1 MSEIGLIA
9 AFAAGLLALLSPC
22 SALLLP
28 SFFAYAFAS
37 PTAMVVRTTVFYA
50 GLLVTLVPLGMGA
63 STASQLFYGHRST
76 LISVA
81 GWTIVGL
88 GVLQVVGRGFR
99 TPFAGRLQG
108 WAQRQGGHAGSW
120 ASTLAL
126 GAVYGLAGFC
136 SGPVLGAILTVAAT
150 QSSPVR
156 GALLLAVYA
165 LGMAAPLLVLAL
177 LWERFGLG
185 RRRLL
190 RGREFVLGPIRVHS
204 TSAIAGVMFI
214 VIGGL
219 FLRYDGTA
227 GVTGVVGL
235 GDTTDLES
243 TAQEAVARWAAGVP
257 GWVLPAVV
265 ASVAGL
271 VAWRRGRR
279 QTSDGPPRCGG
290 AAAHPDPTA
299 PQDRSLLRRSRQDSR
314 PLPR

>member
-1 MSEIGLIA
+1 MTEIGLLA

-37 PTAMVVRTTVFYA
+37 PTAMVLRTGVFYA
-50 GLLVTLVPLGMGA
+50 GLLVTLVPLGVGA
-63 STASQLFYGHRST
+63 SAASQLFYGHRST
-76 LISVA
+76 LIAAA

-99 TPFAGRLQG
+99 MPFTARLQG
-108 WAQRQGGHAGSW
+108 WAGGRGGHAGSW
-120 ASTLAL
+120 VSTLAL

-150 QSSPVR
+150 QTSPFQ

-165 LGMAAPLLVLAL
+165 LGMAAPLLALAL
-177 LWERFGLG
+177 LWERFDLSGS
-185 RRRLL
+185 RLL
-190 RGREFVLGPIRVHS
+190 RGREIALGRLRVHS
-204 TSAIAGVMFI
+204 TSVIAGMLFI

-227 GVTGVVGL
+227 GVAGVFGL

-243 TAQEAVARWAAGVP
+243 TAQQAVARWTAGVP
-257 GWVLPAVV
+257 GWAVAAVV
-265 ASVAGL
+265 AAGAGL
-271 VAWRRGRR
+271 VAWRRSRR
-279 QTSDGPPRCGG
+279 TSDQQP
-290 AAAHPDPTA
+290 
-299 PQDRSLLRRSRQDSR
+299 S
-314 PLPR
+314 